1 MDIPSD
7 KKYLLEKLG
16 FNIQTTC
23 SVDEAVGI
31 MLGLWNVDCYLD
43 IEMDYQESISSGEYC
58 YSFSLGEYLTEERMA
73 LQSAFREAKY
83 EGASEERLC
92 ELLEEIEKFDNDYMK
107 KAKIYLCLVKNEIAK
122 GDKSELVFID
132 GKISLASLDQWL
144 TGEKSPLKPKPK
156 PKSKGENLPKS
167 IFDRIEQNV
176 PKHSSKYDKELIL
189 SEQVTFGL
197 LLRAFVTQYIEM
209 QKAIAKAKKVELKE
223 DSTVLNLYHQPDT
236 PNLCK
241 ITERL
246 ITILKND
253 LSVKTSG
260 YSDESIRKRLAE
272 VRDALKEH
280 VDNHSVSGHP

>member
-1 MDIPSD
+1 
-7 KKYLLEKLG
+7 
-16 FNIQTTC
+16 
-23 SVDEAVGI
+23 
-31 MLGLWNVDCYLD
+31 
-43 IEMDYQESISSGEYC
+43 
-58 YSFSLGEYLTEERMA
+58 
-73 LQSAFREAKY
+73 
-83 EGASEERLC
+83 
-92 ELLEEIEKFDNDYMK
+92 
-107 KAKIYLCLVKNEIAK
+107 LVKNEIAK

-144 TGEKSPLKPKPK
+144 TGVKSQ
-156 PKSKGENLPKS
+156 SIGENLPES
-167 IFDRIEQNV
+167 IFSRIEQNV
-176 PKHSSKYDKELIL
+176 PKQPSKYDKELIL
-189 SEQVTFGL
+189 SEKVTFGL

-223 DSTVLNLYHQPDT
+223 DSSVLNLYHQPDT

-280 VDNHSVSGHP
+280 VDNHSVAGHP

>member
-92 ELLEEIEKFDNDYMK
+92 ELLENIEEFDNDYMK

-144 TGEKSPLKPKPK
+144 TGVKSQ
-156 PKSKGENLPKS
+156 SIGENLPES
-167 IFDRIEQNV
+167 IFSRIEQNV
-176 PKHSSKYDKELIL
+176 PKQPSKYDKKLIL

-280 VDNHSVSGHP
+280 VDNHSVAGHP